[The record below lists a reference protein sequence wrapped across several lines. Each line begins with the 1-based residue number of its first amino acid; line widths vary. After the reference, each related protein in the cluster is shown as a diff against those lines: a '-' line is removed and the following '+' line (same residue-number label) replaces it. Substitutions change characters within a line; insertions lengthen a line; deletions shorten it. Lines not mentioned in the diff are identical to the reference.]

1 MSVGQASGLALAVA
15 GRTGVP
21 VFHYSPN
28 EVKLAVTGDGTAG
41 KPQVQEMVAR
51 LLKLARPPRPAD
63 AADALGLAVCHLGSA
78 GLRTAVAAEG
88 PAPDGLTPRRRR
100 RAGEGVATMIGS
112 VRGEVLER
120 SAAGEVL
127 VEVGGVGYRALVPLS
142 AVSTLEPGAA
152 AMLFTH
158 LHVRDDTMVL
168 FGFPTRD
175 ERDTF
180 EVLIGANGVGPKLA
194 LAILSVHSPGVLRR
208 ALVDDDL
215 DALTLVPGVGKR
227 TAQRLMI
234 ELKARLE
241 VPALE
246 HADAVSA
253 PPSSRAEVR
262 AALSGLG
269 YQSDEVRDVLA
280 QLPDDG
286 SVEELLRDA
295 LKLLAVTRV

>member
-1 MSVGQASGLALAVA
+1 V
-15 GRTGVP
+15 
-21 VFHYSPN
+21 
-28 EVKLAVTGDGTAG
+28 
-41 KPQVQEMVAR
+41 
-51 LLKLARPPRPAD
+51 
-63 AADALGLAVCHLGSA
+63 
-78 GLRTAVAAEG
+78 
-88 PAPDGLTPRRRR
+88 
-100 RAGEGVATMIGS
+100 IGS

-120 SAAGEVL
+120 SATGEVL
-127 VEVGGVGYRALVPLS
+127 VEVGGVGYRAFVPLS
-142 AVSTLEPGAA
+142 AVPNLEPGSP

-158 LHVRDDTMVL
+158 LHVRDDQMVL
-168 FGFPTRD
+168 FGFPSRD

-227 TAQRLMI
+227 TAQRLLV

-241 VPALE
+241 VPELE
-246 HADAVSA
+246 HADAA
-253 PPSSRAEVR
+253 AATSSRAEVR
-262 AALSGLG
+262 AALAGLG

-286 SVEELLRDA
+286 PVEELLRDA